1 MIQERIVKAGSMVK
15 KGLVLE
21 GGAMRG
27 LFTCGVLDVLME
39 HNVEFDGAVGVS
51 AGAAFG
57 CNYKSRQPGRV
68 IRYNKKLAH
77 DPRFSGIRCF
87 LKTGDFYGAEFDYHT
102 LPNEIDIMDS
112 ETYRANPM
120 EFYYVCTDLNTG
132 KAVYHKSEE
141 LTYDDL
147 EWMRAS
153 ASMPLVSRVVKI
165 DGYEL
170 LDGGISDSIPL
181 KFFQSRGYGK
191 NVVILTQPEGYVK
204 KKNKWLPLLRI
215 ALRRYPRAVRALATR
230 HIRYNR
236 QTAYV
241 RAEEKRGNCL
251 VIAPEKPLGIG
262 STEHDPEV
270 MQRVYETGRREGE
283 KRLSKILSY
292 LNND

>member
-1 MIQERIVKAGSMVK
+1 MK

-39 HNVEFDGAVGVS
+39 NGVEFDGAVGVS

-57 CNYKSRQPGRV
+57 CNYKSKQPGRA
-68 IRYNKKLAH
+68 IRYNKQMAR
-77 DPRFSGIRCF
+77 DPRFSGLRCF

-102 LPNEIDIMDS
+102 LPNEIDIMDK
-112 ETYRANPM
+112 ETYRTNPM

-132 KAVYHKSEE
+132 KPVYHKSEE
-141 LTYDDL
+141 LTYEDL

-153 ASMPLVSRVVKI
+153 ASMPLVSRIVRI

-181 KFFQSRGYGK
+181 KFFQSAGYEK
-191 NVVILTQPEGYVK
+191 NVVILTQPAGYVK
-204 KKNKWLPLLRI
+204 KKNRWLPILRI
-215 ALRRYPRAVRALATR
+215 ALRKYPMAVRALARR

-236 QTAYV
+236 QVAYV
-241 RAEEKRGNCL
+241 RSEEKRGNCL
-251 VIAPEKPLGIG
+251 VIAPEAPLGVG
-262 STEHDPEV
+262 SVEHDPAV
-270 MQRVYETGRREGE
+270 MQRVYELGRKAGE
-283 KRLSKILSY
+283 KHLEEIISY
-292 LNND
+292 LRDGLE